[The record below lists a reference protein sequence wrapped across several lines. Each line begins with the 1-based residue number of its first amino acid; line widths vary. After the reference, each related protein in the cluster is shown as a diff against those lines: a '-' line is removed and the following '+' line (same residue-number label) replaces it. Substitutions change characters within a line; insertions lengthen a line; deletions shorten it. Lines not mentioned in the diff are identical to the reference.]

1 MLKGILGEEMKV
13 AYNDYLEAFGLLTEE
28 EIIAWAERKRDEKI
42 RIKEDNKSKQ
52 ADVMKWLYSEN
63 YTEELAVKVTENVQL

>member
-28 EIIAWAERKRDEKI
+28 EIIAWADRKREEKI
-42 RIKEDNKSKQ
+42 RIKEDDKSKQ
-52 ADVMKWLYSEN
+52 ADVMNWLYSEN
-63 YTEELAVKVTENVQL
+63 YTEELAVKVTENV

>member
-1 MLKGILGEEMKV
+1 MKV

-28 EIIAWAERKRDEKI
+28 EIIAWADRKREEKI
-42 RIKEDNKSKQ
+42 RIKEDDKSKQ
-52 ADVMKWLYSEN
+52 ADVMNWLYSEN

>member
-28 EIIAWAERKRDEKI
+28 EIIAWAERKREEKI
-42 RIKEDNKSKQ
+42 RVKEDDKSKQ
-52 ADVMKWLYSEN
+52 ADVMNWLYSEN
-63 YTEELAVKVTENVQL
+63 YTEELALKVTENV

>member
-28 EIIAWAERKRDEKI
+28 EIIAWADRKREEKI
-42 RIKEDNKSKQ
+42 RIKEDDKSKQ
-52 ADVMKWLYSEN
+52 ADVMNWLYTEN
-63 YTEELAVKVTENVQL
+63 YTEELAVKVTENV

>member
-28 EIIAWAERKRDEKI
+28 EIIAWADHKREEKI
-42 RIKEDNKSKQ
+42 RIKEDDKTKQ
-52 ADVMKWLYSEN
+52 ADVMNWLYTEN